1 MEPSLLYERCVMSQL
16 QEMYNSKYLDEKWSS
31 IKLKPNAISTT
42 AYDDVYRLLRRHVS
56 TANILEI
63 GCGSGRLAVALAEA
77 GYSVD
82 GFDLS
87 NVRIRLAKEIVS
99 KHYTNLKGSLN
110 FYSGDLGEPIP
121 GSKNEYDVTLLCA
134 VLEHVPN
141 EFELLRECYKRTKSG
156 GHIIISVPNIA
167 YIKHILALLFGKV
180 PKTGTPNRD
189 MAYWELH
196 GWDGGH
202 FHYFT
207 KNQLSE
213 ALEHVGFTPLEWTSD
228 GKFAKFRRWSTLL
241 SGELTVIAQKVS

>member
-1 MEPSLLYERCVMSQL
+1 M
-16 QEMYNSKYLDEKWSS
+16 
-31 IKLKPNAISTT
+31 
-42 AYDDVYRLLRRHVS
+42 
-56 TANILEI
+56 
-63 GCGSGRLAVALAEA
+63 ALAEA

-180 PKTGTPNRD
+180 QKREHRTEIWLTGNCMDGTVDISIILQKT
-189 MAYWELH
+189 
-196 GWDGGH
+196 
-202 FHYFT
+202 
-207 KNQLSE
+207 S
-213 ALEHVGFTPLEWTSD
+213 
-228 GKFAKFRRWSTLL
+228 
-241 SGELTVIAQKVS
+241 

>member
-1 MEPSLLYERCVMSQL
+1 MSRL
-16 QEMYNSKYLDEKWSS
+16 QEMYNNKYLDEKWSP

-42 AYDDVYRLLRRHVS
+42 AYDDVYRLLLRHVK
-56 TANILEI
+56 TASILEI

-77 GYSVD
+77 GYLVD
-82 GFDLS
+82 GYDLS
-87 NVRIRLAKEIVS
+87 PVRVKLAKEIVS
-99 KHYTNLKGSLN
+99 KHYTNLEGLLN
-110 FYSGDLGEPIP
+110 FYSGDLDDPIP
-121 GSKNEYDVTLLCA
+121 GSRNAYDVTLLCA

-141 EFELLRECYKRTKSG
+141 EFELLRQCYQRTKRG
-156 GHIIISVPNIA
+156 GHIIVSVPNIA
-167 YIKHILALLFGKV
+167 YIKHILALLFGRV

-207 KNQLSE
+207 KAQLSE

-228 GKFAKFRRWSTLL
+228 GKFAKLRRWSRLL
-241 SGELTVIAQKVS
+241 TGELTVIAQKK